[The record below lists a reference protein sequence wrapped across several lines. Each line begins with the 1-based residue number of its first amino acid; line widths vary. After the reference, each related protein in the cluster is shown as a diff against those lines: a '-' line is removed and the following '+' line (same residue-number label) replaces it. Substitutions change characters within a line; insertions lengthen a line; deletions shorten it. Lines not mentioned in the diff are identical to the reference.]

1 MKKGGVMDGMK
12 KGIGFYARVIHN
24 QIEKKS
30 NSYLRDM
37 GLTQTQ
43 GDVLVFIVFAK
54 KKGKQIKQKDI
65 EDYFHISNP
74 TVSGLLDRLEQKDLI
89 IRKKTPDDKRIHYIE
104 PTEQGMALDETM
116 FNIVKKTEQDMLDG
130 IDPQTAEYGFEF
142 LSQVFSNHAC
152 VNVQTRKETD

>member
-1 MKKGGVMDGMK
+1 MK

-104 PTEQGMALDETM
+104 PTEQGM
-116 FNIVKKTEQDMLDG
+116 LDG
-130 IDPQTAEYGFEF
+130 IDPQTAEYGFDF
-142 LSQVFSNHAC
+142 LCPVFSNLAC